1 MKLSLETILWG
12 VLMLDSIFCCGFAW
26 ATKGV
31 SWYVKIFPR
40 IAKQFPLTRGWSLFY
55 LGLMGWVGCV
65 LYRLSTA

>member
-1 MKLSLETILWG
+1 MKLSLETILRG
-12 VLMLDSIFCCGFAW
+12 VLMLDSIFWCGFAW
-26 ATKGV
+26 TTKGV
-31 SWYVKIFPR
+31 SWYVKTFPT

>member
-26 ATKGV
+26 TTKGV
-31 SWYVKIFPR
+31 SWYVKTFPR
-40 IAKQFPLTRGWSLFY
+40 IAKQLPLTRGWSLFY